1 MKHSTLAPF
10 LFLFEQSEKWL
21 IIFHVKGETHG

>member
-10 LFLFEQSEKWL
+10 LFLFEQSKKWL
-21 IIFHVKGETHG
+21 NGEKLSHYI

>member
-10 LFLFEQSEKWL
+10 LFLFEQPEKWL
-21 IIFHVKGETHG
+21 NEEKLSLYFM